1 MALSSALLFGQVPQP
16 EFEITTDVFNTIVNG
31 LNNGVVEN
39 PLLLIPV
46 MSYARIRM
54 AYERIIEEPNFT
66 LHFVYSISGFRHF
79 LFKNDE
85 GVQQI
90 ITDLD
95 VTRIYSINSV
105 NPAMGMW

>member
-1 MALSSALLFGQVPQP
+1 MALSSSALFGQVPQP
-16 EFEITTDVFNTIVNG
+16 EFEITANVFNSIVNG

-39 PLLLIPV
+39 PEHLIPV
-46 MSYARIRM
+46 MSYARIGM
-54 AYERIIEEPNFT
+54 AYNRIIGEPNFT
-66 LHFVYSISGFRHF
+66 LHFVYSNSGFRYF
-79 LFKNDE
+79 LFKNGD
-85 GVQQI
+85 GVRQI